1 MDSSPPGSS
10 VHGILQA
17 GILEWVAIPFS
28 RESSQPR
35 NRTWVSCIAGKFFT
49 VWATREAPHL
59 HHTSLWEWSRDRHRD
74 RKQWVH
80 GDLDCT
86 DAATSQGMP
95 AATRSWKRQGQILP
109 GGNIA
114 PPDFRLLASRIV
126 AINICGVETPCLC
139 GNLIAATGD
148 EQMLAEAL
156 LLANKKAST
165 SKGERLRSS

>member
-1 MDSSPPGSS
+1 MTKWHVMSLHEMGWLSWIVQVGTKDCRRYP
-10 VHGILQA
+10 
-17 GILEWVAIPFS
+17 WR
-28 RESSQPR
+28 REVKGDH
-35 NRTWVSCIAGKFFT
+35 THT
-49 VWATREAPHL
+49 ATQRKWCADGAD
-59 HHTSLWEWSRDRHRD
+59 RDRS
-74 RKQWVH
+74 
-80 GDLDCT
+80 

-126 AINICGVETPCLC
+126 AINICGVKTPCLC